1 MDWMRDQSRHPA
13 IHGVRR
19 IAIPIVVV
27 TLVLGTAVA
36 AAAHDTWLISATNF
50 GRVGTPFRL
59 GLTSGE
65 TFPNDDFA
73 IVENRVARAVV
84 REAGVTRSLPRPTAA
99 ALRLEYMWT
108 PRAAGVAS
116 IGIELQPKTLT
127 LEPRLIDEYLGE
139 IDASDAIRATWKSL
153 GDKKKWTESYTKHA
167 MTFVR
172 IAPAK
177 SNAAWIAD
185 KSWTRPLG
193 LVLELVPER
202 DPTDLHAGDT
212 LVVRVLRRGVP
223 VSGFSVGA
231 IREGRSKAI
240 FFHTD
245 SAGRARVVVDADG
258 RWLLNGT
265 SLRRS
270 TTGATVWESDFVTA
284 TVHVAPRR

>member
-1 MDWMRDQSRHPA
+1 MVSMRDRSPRPA
-13 IHGVRR
+13 GPVVRR
-19 IAIPIVVV
+19 AA
-27 TLVLGTAVA
+27 LVLGVVALTLGIAATAS
-36 AAAHDTWLISATNF
+36 AHDTWLISATNF

-65 TFPNDDFA
+65 IFPNDDFA

-84 REAGVTRSLPRPTAA
+84 REAGVTRRLPRPTAA

-108 PRAAGVAS
+108 PRSVGVAS
-116 IGIELQPKTLT
+116 VGIELQPKTLV
-127 LEPRLIDEYLGE
+127 LEPQLIEEYLGE
-139 IDASDAIRATWKSL
+139 IDASDAIRATWKAL
-153 GDKKKWTESYTKHA
+153 GDKQKWTESYTKHA

-172 IAPAK
+172 IAPRK
-177 SNAAWIAD
+177 SDSAWIAD

-193 LVLELVPER
+193 LALELVPER
-202 DPTDLHAGDT
+202 DPTALRGGDT

-223 VSGFSVGA
+223 VPGFSVGA
-231 IREGRSKAI
+231 IREGRTKAI

-245 SAGRARVVVDADG
+245 TAGRARVVVDADG

-284 TVHVAPRR
+284 TVHVAPR